1 MPVSVRKKF
10 EKRCRVVASTVG
22 VILLVSLTLF
32 VVGLVLI
39 LNNKCDDSE
48 ETAGNVD
55 LCRHSDEAIKSGLID
70 LLANVRRTSNEV
82 CPCAAFLTPSNKKLV
97 PPREYL
103 NPVTIKDTTDQARS
117 LFKQLKSLT
126 IDESKLTPRELRS
139 LAEVEHF
146 LSHNFGDPEEDY
158 YTGSWLLGPN
168 IMCTSDYMCQWFKYH
183 IIYTAV
189 VPPKSLQDILQIRKA
204 LAYYNKT
211 VYQYME
217 NIRYGI
223 RSGMVQSIE
232 ACLAGL
238 YAIKTAYIKIAEF
251 NAIGKRLLEL
261 SKAALIG

>member
-139 LAEVEHF
+139 LAEVENF

-168 IMCTSDYMCQWFKYH
+168 IMCTSDYMCRWFKYH

-217 NIRYGI
+217 NIRYGV